1 MARVVDDRIDEA
13 LDRLHATADEYQGGL
28 ANHGPMVVEALARLG
43 RGDDVAAWVR
53 GYERELEP
61 YEGPAV
67 RPIEGDWR
75 EVLRSELVAL
85 APGAAGAAG
94 HGVIRT
100 AHAVALLEEAD
111 TPVRRH
117 ELARA
122 LAFWRGNVEVLPA
135 GPPLAGG
142 TSLLELSGRERPPG
156 GRPGFISDHLR
167 SLGPIPMR
175 SGVAIDEVVAG
186 AATVL
191 AGTRASATIALV
203 HAVTT
208 PAALAVLDPYLPA
221 GVAAGQA
228 WIVAAALVLAYG
240 DVQLRDEAGDDV
252 GVDVETAVGLAVE
265 SGDEH
270 AIKLAATGARPSVV
284 AEVARRLR

>member
-1 MARVVDDRIDEA
+1 MASAVDDRVDEA
-13 LDRLHATADEYQGGL
+13 LERLLATADEFQGGL

-43 RGDDVAAWVR
+43 RGDDVAGWVR
-53 GYERELEP
+53 SYERELEP
-61 YEGPAV
+61 YEGPVLPA
-67 RPIEGDWR
+67 IEGDWR
-75 EVLRSELVAL
+75 EVLRAELVTL
-85 APGAAGAAG
+85 ASGAAGAAG

-100 AHAVALLEEAD
+100 AHAVALLEQAD
-111 TPVRRH
+111 TSVRRR

-122 LAFWRGNVEVLPA
+122 LAFWRSNAETLPA
-135 GPPLAGG
+135 GPPLAGAP
-142 TSLLELSGRERPPG
+142 SLLELSGRERPPG

-167 SLGPIPMR
+167 SLGPIPTR
-175 SGVAIDEVVAG
+175 EAVAIDDVVAG

-191 AGTRASATIALV
+191 AGTRASATIPLV

-208 PAALAVLDPYLPA
+208 PAALAALDPYLPA
-221 GVAAGQA
+221 GVAAAQA

-240 DVQLRDEAGDDV
+240 DVELRDDLPDADA
-252 GVDVETAVGLAVE
+252 ETAVGLAVE